1 MNEKPKSFLS
11 ITLLLFTA
19 VLSVWLGIAGPLFGD
34 RSWIHI
40 WHLMERWQTFVAA
53 LLALSAAWWAA
64 RPVQRQLAE
73 QRRQSAAAAS
83 TMIAKSALALE
94 DERAAVIKGK
104 DDLESIANVLSDYDD
119 QSVHD
124 ISQTWPKQAYSVSD
138 TCSTLIA
145 ILHRTNE
152 RNPEITP
159 LKNSREAAIST
170 LNDFRSAIIDLA
182 QVFHHDTS
190 GPDYEHGEDDIP
202 EEESRARRPRV
213 DARRELWKA
222 AAADLENELNAE
234 ISMIWRRV
242 RQLERIAIGPD

>member
-1 MNEKPKSFLS
+1 MNETPKGFLS
-11 ITLLLFTA
+11 ISLLLFTA
-19 VLSVWLGIAGPLFGD
+19 VLSVWLGVAGPLFGD

-40 WHLMERWQTFVAA
+40 WHLMERWQTFIAA

-104 DDLESIANVLSDYDD
+104 DDLEGIANVLSDYDD

-124 ISQTWPKQAYSVSD
+124 IYQTWPKQAYSVSD
-138 TCSTLIA
+138 TCSTLVA

-182 QVFHHDTS
+182 QVFHHDTG

-202 EEESRARRPRV
+202 EEESRARR
-213 DARRELWKA
+213 REA
-222 AAADLENELNAE
+222 
-234 ISMIWRRV
+234 
-242 RQLERIAIGPD
+242 